1 MSTSSATPGPA
12 AAGQSSSRFSD
23 FFHWL
28 DHRTGIDKIMRLALH
43 EPIPGGARWS
53 YVFGSGLLFL
63 FMSQA
68 ITGVFLAFYY
78 VPSADHA
85 HTTVAYIAKEVNAG
99 SLIRSIHAYGSSAIV
114 IVLIMHVFQTF
125 FFGAYKGKRE
135 LLWVAG
141 CVLFTLMLGMSFT
154 GYLLPWDQKAYF
166 ATTVGTNIISEVP
179 LVGEFLKRLL
189 RGGTEMGT
197 LTLSRFFVFHVFL
210 LPATI
215 FAALTAHVYLFRK
228 AGPAG
233 PYNED
238 PIEPKLP
245 SEPFY
250 PKQIIMDL
258 VFAIALLTGLAVL
271 GNLHPMDLGPRANP
285 AETQYLPRP
294 EWYYLPAFQ
303 WLKYWQGPT
312 AFIGIVVIPAVLGAM
327 FMGLPFYDR
336 SKTRHPLK
344 RPVGVA
350 VFSAVFLGVVFL
362 GMRSHWDDGADPTIA
377 RQLQR
382 QNEEVLKFM
391 EAKFEPELA
400 GASLR
405 SANIAL
411 ANPLATKGRE
421 IFEAQACNSCH
432 GDGGVGSPAGP
443 SLIGFGAKY
452 DRQKVLMMLRI
463 PTLPM
468 KEGGMEALALSDEEF
483 AALLAYMES
492 LH

>member
-1 MSTSSATPGPA
+1 MPPTPHDSQ
-12 AAGQSSSRFSD
+12 GQVRT

-28 DHRTGIDKIMRLALH
+28 DHRTGIDKLMRLALH
-43 EPIPGGARWS
+43 EPIPGGARWA

-63 FMSQA
+63 FMSQV

-99 SLIRSIHAYGSSAIV
+99 ALIRSIHAYGSSAIV

-141 CVLFTLMLGMSFT
+141 CVLFALMLGMSFT

-179 LVGEFLKRLL
+179 LIGDFLKRLL

-210 LPATI
+210 LPASI

-233 PYNED
+233 PYIED
-238 PIEPKLP
+238 PLEPKLP

-250 PKQIIMDL
+250 PKQIVMDL
-258 VFAIALLTGLAVL
+258 IFAIALLTGLAIL
-271 GNLHPMDLGPRANP
+271 GNIHPMDLGPRANP

-312 AFIGIVVIPAVLGAM
+312 AVIGIMIIPALLGAM
-327 FMGLPFYDR
+327 FVGLPFYDK

-344 RPVGVA
+344 RPISISA
-350 VFSAVFLGVVFL
+350 FAAVFLGVVFL
-362 GMRSHWDDGADPTIA
+362 GMRSHWDDNRDPTIA
-377 RQLQR
+377 KQMVR
-382 QNEEVLKFM
+382 QNEEVGKFM
-391 EAKFEPELA
+391 ALKFEPELA
-400 GASLR
+400 GASLL

-411 ANPLATKGRE
+411 ANPMANKGKE
-421 IFEAQACNSCH
+421 IFEAQACSSCH
-432 GDGGVGSPAGP
+432 GDGGIGTPAGP
-443 SLIGFGAKY
+443 SLIAIHKKY
-452 DRQKVLMMLRI
+452 DHAKILDLLKN
-463 PTLPM
+463 PNAAM
-468 KEGGMEALALSDEEF
+468 KAGGMEKVQLTEPEYEALIAH
-483 AALLAYMES
+483 MES
-492 LH
+492 LK

>member
-1 MSTSSATPGPA
+1 METNPTPIVDPTNPPGPLN
-12 AAGQSSSRFSD
+12 RL
-23 FFHWL
+23 FHWM
-28 DHRTGIDKIMRLALH
+28 DHRTGLDTLLRMALD
-43 EPIPGGARWS
+43 EPIPGGARWA

-63 FMSQA
+63 FLSQV

-85 HTTVAYIAKEVNAG
+85 HTTVAYIAKEVNSGA
-99 SLIRSIHAYGSSAIV
+99 LIRSIHAYGSSAIV

-135 LLWVAG
+135 LLWMAG
-141 CVLFTLMLGMSFT
+141 CLLFMLMMGMSFT

-179 LVGEFLKRLL
+179 LIGEFLKRLM

-210 LPATI
+210 LPAGI
-215 FAALTAHVYLFRK
+215 FAMLTAHVYLFRK

-238 PIEPKLP
+238 PVEPKLP

-250 PKQIIMDL
+250 PRQVVMDL
-258 VFAIALLTGLAVL
+258 AFAIALLTGLAIL
-271 GNLHPMDLGPRANP
+271 GNIHPMDLGPRANP

-312 AFIGIVVIPAVLGAM
+312 AIIGILVIPAVLGAM
-327 FMGLPFYDR
+327 FVGLPFYDR
-336 SKTRHPLK
+336 SKNRHPLR
-344 RPVGVA
+344 RPISIA
-350 VFSAVFLGVVFL
+350 VFSAVFCGVLFL
-362 GMRSHWDDGADPTIA
+362 GMRSHFDDARDPSIA
-377 RQLQR
+377 KQMVRQH
-382 QNEEVLKFM
+382 EEVAKFM
-391 EAKFEPELA
+391 VTKFEPELA

-405 SANIAL
+405 SENIAL
-411 ANPLATKGRE
+411 ANPLAAKGRE
-421 IFEAQACNSCH
+421 VFEAQACSSCH
-432 GDGGVGSPAGP
+432 GDGGVGTAAGP
-443 SLIGFGAKY
+443 SLIGVHAKY
-452 DRQKVLMMLRI
+452 DKDKMLALLKA
-463 PTLPM
+463 PNAKM
-468 KEGGMEALALSDEEF
+468 KAGGMDAVKVSDAEF
-483 AALLAYMES
+483 DSLIAYLEN
-492 LH
+492 LK